1 MATNEPPLVDLKV
14 TNPITYIKRW
24 WNKIIGNEGIEFRFK
39 IHPLTAIAIT
49 IIVASIAFGLGRF
62 VLSEKY
68 PFFRYQE
75 INTLDSAKQIL
86 NNVPIVTS
94 EPWRETGFT
103 GTLQFSDASNKFYLL
118 TTTSSEAITLEVQP
132 NLNLSDY
139 IGKRIFASGKY
150 NKSTRILI
158 VASALDLEI
167 LPKKPSS
174 FPTTSPTPFL
184 EISLTPTIS
193 TGNIVE

>member
-1 MATNEPPLVDLKV
+1 MAIKEPPLVDLKV

-68 PFFRYQE
+68 PFFRFQE
-75 INTLDSAKQIL
+75 INPSNNIKQIL
-86 NNVPIVTS
+86 NNGPIISS

-103 GTLQFSDASNKFYLL
+103 GTLQFSDASSKFYLL

-150 NKSTRILI
+150 SKSTRILI
-158 VASALDLEI
+158 VASALDLEV
-167 LPKKPSS
+167 LPKKPSPI
-174 FPTTSPTPFL
+174 PTTSPTPFVDL
-184 EISLTPTIS
+184 SLTPTIS
-193 TGNIVE
+193 TENLVE